1 MNFSL
6 TVIFT
11 AGLLTFFTPCIFPL
25 IPVYV
30 SLLVGEGVEEI
41 ASSRSKRFSLLL
53 NGIAFNL
60 GLMLVFVIMGISAT
74 ALGAF
79 FIKNREV
86 LRQLGGLLIFLFGL
100 KFLGYL
106 NVNFLDYEKRLGP
119 DMVKSDIRILNSFLI
134 GFFFGFGWSP
144 CLGPVLGS
152 ILTYTAISTTKIFEG
167 GFYLLIY
174 SIGFAI
180 PMLLLA
186 LFFQPFMNL
195 FKKARK
201 LIPVV
206 EKTMGGILAIMGV
219 LLIINKISFIE
230 PNLFPEKKITKVH
243 VSQETKGK
251 ENALCGLNELCA
263 TSEEK
268 GKEKSSLATPYS
280 LSEGAVIPKN
290 KPVLIEFYS
299 DTCPVCRS
307 MIPIVNAI
315 ERDCTGKNLAL
326 VKININSPES
336 APLIKKYRIFGVP
349 TFVFLDRTGKE
360 VARLL
365 GYQEPE
371 NFSKVLKIITS
382 QKCNF
387 FSKFNH

>member
-11 AGLLTFFTPCIFPL
+11 TGILTFFTPCIFPL
-25 IPVYV
+25 IPVYI
-30 SLLVGEGVEEI
+30 SLLVGEGMEEI
-41 ASSRSKRFSLLL
+41 ASSRSKRFFLLL

-79 FIKNREV
+79 FIKNREI
-86 LRQLGGLLIFLFGL
+86 LRQMGGLLIFLFGL

-119 DMVKSDIRILNSFLI
+119 NKVKSDIRILNSFLI

-152 ILTYTAISTTKIFEG
+152 ILTYTAISTTKLVEG

-201 LIPVV
+201 AIPVV
-206 EKTMGGILAIMGV
+206 EKIMGGILAIMGV
-219 LLIINKISFIE
+219 LLIINKMSLFE
-230 PNLFPEKKITKVH
+230 PTLFPEKKITKIQ
-243 VSQETKGK
+243 VSRETAGK
-251 ENALCGLNELCA
+251 EGALCGVNELCA
-263 TSEEK
+263 TGE
-268 GKEKSSLATPYS
+268 GKEKSDLATPYS
-280 LSEGAVIPKN
+280 LSEGTVIPKN

-307 MIPIVNAI
+307 MIPIINAI
-315 ERDCTGKNLAL
+315 ERDCSGRNLAL
-326 VKININSPES
+326 VKININSPGA

-349 TFVFLDRTGKE
+349 TFVFLDSSGKE

-365 GYQEPE
+365 GYQEPQ
-371 NFSKVLKIITS
+371 NFSRVLKIITS
-382 QKCNF
+382 HQCNF

>member
-6 TVIFT
+6 TVVFT

-25 IPVYV
+25 IPVYI

-41 ASSRSKRFSLLL
+41 AESKTKRFSLLL
-53 NGIAFNL
+53 NAAAFNL
-60 GLMLVFVIMGISAT
+60 GLMIVFVIMGISAT

-79 FIKNREV
+79 FIKNREIM
-86 LRQLGGLLIFLFGL
+86 RQLGGLLIFLFGL

-119 DMVKSDIRILNSFLI
+119 DRVKSDIRILNSFLI

-152 ILTYTAISTTKIFEG
+152 ILTYTAISTTRLFEG
-167 GFYLLIY
+167 GFYLLVY
-174 SIGFAI
+174 SLGFAI

-206 EKTMGGILAIMGV
+206 EKIMGGILAIMGV
-219 LLIINKISFIE
+219 LLIINKLTFFE
-230 PNLFPEKKITKVH
+230 PNLFPEKKITGVQTTQK
-243 VSQETKGK
+243 STAGEK
-251 ENALCGLNELCA
+251 ALCGVNELCA
-263 TSEEK
+263 TEEK
-268 GKEKSSLATPYS
+268 GEGAELASPYS
-280 LSEGAVIPKN
+280 LGENTLIPVN

-299 DTCPVCRS
+299 NSCPICRS
-307 MIPIVNAI
+307 MIPIINAI
-315 ERDCTGKNLAL
+315 ERECTGKNLAL
-326 VKININSPES
+326 VKININSPDA
-336 APLIKKYRIFGVP
+336 APLVKKYRIFGVP
-349 TFVFLDRTGKE
+349 TFVFLDSSGKE

-365 GYQEPE
+365 GYQEPA
-371 NFSKVLKIITS
+371 NFSRILKIITS
-382 QKCNF
+382 QQCKF
-387 FSKFNH
+387 FSKLDH